1 MPMNTIVTIIFS
13 IVIIFGACT
22 QTANESSTD
31 QDLQIYL
38 CFGQSNMEGV
48 GVIEPQ
54 DTIVDDRF
62 MVYQSIDCLEKGIPS
77 FGVGCACVGVLS
89 IFHCSSVLSL
99 S

>member
-1 MPMNTIVTIIFS
+1 MRAITFMLSIWIF
-13 IVIIFGACT
+13 IAVGCK
-22 QTANESSTD
+22 ESPKEPSSN
-31 QDLQIYL
+31 QELQIYL